1 MGWQE
6 RALGRSLE
14 SVAARSRER
23 ALRFVAAAREIV
35 AESGDLDFAV
45 QDVVRRAGLSLRSFY
60 QHFDGKDDLVVALY
74 EEIVHAAAERARR
87 QAERIEDPIARLRFL
102 VLRFYRERGAFPA
115 SMAAEVQQLVRA
127 RPREMRAALAP
138 LLEVF
143 ADAVRAGQEARVVRA
158 GEPSEHALHLL
169 LVVLTYTQARGQ
181 GLLGGEWP
189 IPAPERIWDYCLR
202 SLADDRRAR

>member
-6 RALGRSLE
+6 RAVGRSIE
-14 SVAARSRER
+14 GVAARSRER
-23 ALRFVAAAREIV
+23 AARFVAAARDIV
-35 AESGDLDFAV
+35 TDAGNLDFAV

-74 EEIVHAAAERARR
+74 EEIVHASAERARR

-102 VLRFYRERGAFPA
+102 VFRFYRERGAFPA

-143 ADAVRAGQEARVVRA
+143 ADGVRIGQAGGVIRSGEAT
-158 GEPSEHALHLL
+158 EHALHLL

-181 GLLGGEWP
+181 SLLGGDWP
-189 IPAPERIWDYCLR
+189 TPSREKLWDYCLR
-202 SLADDRRAR
+202 SLKPDSTAA